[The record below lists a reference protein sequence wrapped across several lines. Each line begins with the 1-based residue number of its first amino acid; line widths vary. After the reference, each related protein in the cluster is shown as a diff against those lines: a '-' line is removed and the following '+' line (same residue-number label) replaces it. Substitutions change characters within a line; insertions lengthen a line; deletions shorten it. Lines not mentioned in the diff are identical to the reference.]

1 MVYRVDPERVLYRF
15 VNGEAV
21 LINADTSYY
30 YSLNGVGTFIWKLLA
45 EKSRTTSELLEAI
58 RMEYS
63 PPMDQAARDL
73 DNLLNELRTEGL
85 LIREEK

>member
-1 MVYRVDPERVLYRF
+1 MRYRVDPARVLYRF
-15 VNGEAV
+15 VEGEAV

-30 YSLNGVGTFIWKLLA
+30 YSLNSVGTFIWKLLV
-45 EKSRTTSELLEAI
+45 EKSRTTVELMDALRA
-58 RMEYS
+58 EYS

-85 LIREEK
+85 VIAEER